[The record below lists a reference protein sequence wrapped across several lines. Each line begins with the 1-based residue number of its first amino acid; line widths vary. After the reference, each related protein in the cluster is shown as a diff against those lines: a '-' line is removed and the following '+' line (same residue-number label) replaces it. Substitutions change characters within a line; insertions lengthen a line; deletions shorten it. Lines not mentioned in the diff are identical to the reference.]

1 MLNTRIPRGEFILFP
16 VGWRRSLGGEGRPVS
31 CTEDVSGGE
40 SSSEG
45 VWKIEV
51 GSLRGAASVD
61 ETSCDGDLC
70 GEGFGGEDV
79 VEVDFCIGD
88 RDV

>member
-1 MLNTRIPRGEFILFP
+1 MEA
-16 VGWRRSLGGEGRPVS
+16 GG
-31 CTEDVSGGE
+31 
-40 SSSEG
+40 
-45 VWKIEV
+45 
-51 GSLRGAASVD
+51 LRGVASVD

-79 VEVDFCIGD
+79 VEVDFCVGD